1 MSKPMSDSGKGSFR
15 RNEDLNKVNE
25 GFDRIFGP
33 SKLEQR
39 LKKEQEEQAMI
50 DEYEEQDFEEDD
62 EEEVCSWC
70 GGCGEGDYDDSTCRR
85 CHGTGVEPHE
95 GVDDD
100 YI

>member
-50 DEYEEQDFEEDD
+50 DEQHEHEEDD
-62 EEEVCSWC
+62 SEWTCDVC
-70 GGCGEGDYDDSTCRR
+70 GGPMYRQAHWGYAQCDDCGARQELI
-85 CHGTGVEPHE
+85 
-95 GVDDD
+95 DDD
-100 YI
+100 YL

>member
-1 MSKPMSDSGKGSFR
+1 MTKPMSDSGKGSFR

-39 LKKEQEEQAMI
+39 LKKEQAMI
-50 DEYEEQDFEEDD
+50 DEQHEEQDFEEDD

-70 GGCGEGDYDDSTCRR
+70 GGCGEGDYDGSTCRH
-85 CHGTGVEPHE
+85 CHGTGIEPSDK
-95 GVDDD
+95 VDDD
-100 YI
+100 YV